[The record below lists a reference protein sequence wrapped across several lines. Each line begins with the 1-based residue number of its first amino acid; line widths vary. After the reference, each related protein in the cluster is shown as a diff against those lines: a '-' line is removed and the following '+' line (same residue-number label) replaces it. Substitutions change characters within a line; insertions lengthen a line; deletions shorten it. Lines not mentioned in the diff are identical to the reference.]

1 MFLSQTTGFQWPRDL
16 ALHEFY
22 VDGKIWPPTGSFSK
36 IIALKRSAPI
46 KKYIANVNHV
56 IFGRIGRVYLYLSWL
71 TLRCRDPEAAER
83 TETKFSLI
91 HSVTALLHFSK
102 HIISLV
108 SCEKRTSLSDQYDA
122 NELWGVLA
130 DECWALQIRSQV
142 VLMI

>member
-36 IIALKRSAPI
+36 IITLKRSAPI
-46 KKYIANVNHV
+46 KNCIANVNHV

-71 TLRCRDPEAAER
+71 PLGCHNPEATER
-83 TETKFSLI
+83 NMRLNLTSSTASLR
-91 HSVTALLHFSK
+91 SYTFLN
-102 HIISLV
+102 IISLV
-108 SCEKRTSLSDQYDA
+108 SCAKRTSLSDQYNA
-122 NELWGVLA
+122 NELWGFLA
-130 DECWALQIRSQV
+130 DDCWALQIRSQV